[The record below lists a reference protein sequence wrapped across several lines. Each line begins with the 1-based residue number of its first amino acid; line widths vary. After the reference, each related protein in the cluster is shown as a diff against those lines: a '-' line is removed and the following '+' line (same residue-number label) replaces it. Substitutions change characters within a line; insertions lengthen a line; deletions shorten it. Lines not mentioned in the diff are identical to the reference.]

1 MANRGWSPP
10 KASLDIMPDVTSLP
24 LIDSEEFCPGAKPIT
39 RFQNL
44 LVLRPL
50 LIVKNRKSLDR
61 SLRFRRDLQASRQA
75 AKSNSRLQGHQRYV
89 QRMSIPQSSPSVAM
103 PQPPSP
109 SVAIKMLLAKPLV
122 KIKLLF
128 MVASFI
134 SLVLSV
140 SLYFNG
146 HEQQGIYV
154 GIWVPSILSLGSL
167 LLAGERGE

>member
-1 MANRGWSPP
+1 MTNYLALRHYPIIQHQKSMDRTLG
-10 KASLDIMPDVTSLP
+10 L
-24 LIDSEEFCPGAKPIT
+24 AKRTKGPQRT
-39 RFQNL
+39 
-44 LVLRPL
+44 
-50 LIVKNRKSLDR
+50 
-61 SLRFRRDLQASRQA
+61 
-75 AKSNSRLQGHQRYV
+75 AKSNFRFRGHQQYNSA
-89 QRMSIPQSSPSVAM
+89 MPLPNPSPSV
-103 PQPPSP
+103 PLQQSPSP
-109 SVAIKMLLAKPLV
+109 SVAVRVLLAKPLV